1 MNNFNPRPPWG
12 GRHLRQDGNTITM
25 TFQSTPSVGRATA
38 TGRRGTYV
46 IQFQSTPSVGRA
58 TIATGRY
65 CLNKIFQSTPSVGRA
80 TAAAIANALLDRFQ
94 STPSVGRATLAK
106 LWAIKA
112 LTFQSTPSVGR
123 ATSNSQR
130 YKALGNISIHAL
142 RGEGDKN
149 VAESIKKYGYF
160 NPRPPWGGRRKC
172 RRLELSHRHF
182 NPRPPWGGRRTFA
195 LNNSINAEFQSTPS
209 VGRATIKSSAYCAG
223 IRISIH
229 ALRGEGDVIPVGT
242 TARRYISIHALRG
255 EGDGDTISRIASIHN
270 FNPRPPWGG
279 RHFYRWL

>member
-1 MNNFNPRPPWG
+1 M
-12 GRHLRQDGNTITM
+12 
-25 TFQSTPSVGRATA
+25 
-38 TGRRGTYV
+38 
-46 IQFQSTPSVGRA
+46 
-58 TIATGRY
+58 
-65 CLNKIFQSTPSVGRA
+65 
-80 TAAAIANALLDRFQ
+80 
-94 STPSVGRATLAK
+94 
-106 LWAIKA
+106 
-112 LTFQSTPSVGR
+112 GR

-209 VGRATIKSSAYCAG
+209 VGRATISRCCSA
-223 IRISIH
+223 ISKRISIH
-229 ALRGEGDVIPVGT
+229 ALRGEGDLKITLGKKT
-242 TARRYISIHALRG
+242 KRH
-255 EGDGDTISRIASIHN
+255 

-279 RHFYRWL
+279 RPSRGLYSYVVPADFNPRPPWGGRPQAVAIGSVSKGFQSTPSVGRATDFDVAGTHVHLYFNPRPPWGGRQQKHTNMQHCVCT